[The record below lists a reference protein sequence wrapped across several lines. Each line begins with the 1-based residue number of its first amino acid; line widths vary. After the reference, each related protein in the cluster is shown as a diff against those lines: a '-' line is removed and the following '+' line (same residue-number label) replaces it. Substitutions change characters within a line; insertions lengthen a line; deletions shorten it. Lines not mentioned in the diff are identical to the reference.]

1 MRSVHKNKGFVVL
14 CTHHNPG
21 YRGSVTNTNLSHQG
35 LSNKEPLS
43 SARHLRSQL
52 ESYSRSET
60 YRKQFHLPTTESL
73 EFEAPC
79 YLCTPFDKGER
90 PGRIYL
96 SENFICFRNQGG
108 AYISLVVPLSEVLIV
123 DSHALKANPK
133 HTELVLS
140 TKDAVFMFTKM
151 DSGEALIDRLNCI
164 VHGSSAASTND
175 TDAVLVAEDALW
187 SINEAARPPTVGLES
202 ETADV
207 ERTAKQPEQQAP
219 PPTKS
224 GTWTGPVLSRCRL
237 PFCVSVRPSS
247 ELRDPHSLHYAFLS
261 PFAGIGSPRAGIV
274 EPEQTS
280 GQADVAPSSEYSGK
294 FIDRFPLDSLDNAA
308 VSQAEAKRMFQW
320 ANYLSTY
327 GAGRT
332 MYVVDQ
338 VEELVLKGLPQQ
350 LRGRLWMLLSGAEND
365 LWVWQRAPPVLTT
378 PPSCVCVAIGLTAFM
393 ENEQIF
399 ALSLLFSQLPLLP
412 FVAQA
417 FECSSTRPDEKKPP
431 TSSKLTALL
440 QSGLFAGGRKFIWS
454 LDLCRCVSFPTTKP
468 ARRANVHL
476 PFSMRLNPGC
486 YEDLVRQTSGR
497 SNSVLIE
504 IERDL
509 HRSLPE
515 HPAYHTPE
523 GIAALRRVLTAYAFR
538 NPNVGY
544 CQAMN
549 IVTGALLL
557 YCSEEEAFWLLA
569 AVCER
574 LLPDYYDSQV
584 VGVRVDQV
592 VLCELVSQHL
602 PSIFNRHS
610 PSNGREGAH
619 DAASLLVSFFK
630 RSGGKAVDRS
640 SDTGV
645 ELVNLVILSWFLTL
659 FLNTMPF
666 RCAVFII
673 DYFFFGGAKV
683 IFQIALELLR
693 LHLPKFEAARAREE
707 VSETL
712 IQLSRFFN
720 RLVAE
725 IDASACSPSKPQT
738 TLRPIPVDEP
748 TLSKISVEQ
757 LLRSAKANFGAVVS
771 NARIEMLR
779 IACRLRVIHALSVSC
794 VQEAIRTLQPQLNA
808 NLEDLAAVCFS
819 YKEHYI
825 TSRYYQ
831 PQHVQPAAQYGAVS
845 SLNRPC
851 YDMHR
856 IDADQF
862 CSLFKSQSSWA
873 HLALPLFR
881 LLDAD
886 KDNLVNMRVGEEA
899 FLARFIATRLPLP
912 PPNPIHFA
920 SGENA
925 AIWADTVGQDYAWLL
940 TLIAS
945 SDYRRK
951 LRLLFTVHSPEYLR
965 PEDRKGFWD
974 RRPAPSDA
982 ALALASALSRPGD
995 VECGQELTEEVATEE
1010 AAAEE
1015 EDDPETLSIDSL
1027 SVLDLNES
1035 EALRKKSASDLPLQT
1050 VYAGPP
1056 ALESPPPLLKPN
1068 FVDLLKSS
1076 GGVLFVSIH
1085 RAIPVYTLTNIA
1097 RQFQRVAEATT
1108 IHFLLLGNRKDNFE
1122 LLHALASLGQLSHLA
1137 VTKRNA
1143 ALAVGDKDAS
1153 PPWKIDFNEFM
1164 TVIFSIPALVVAFS
1178 EWIPLAKRIVV
1189 RPTNF

>member
-1 MRSVHKNKGFVVL
+1 MWTVPEEVYLSTDEIVIVSCDIFQATQRTYLSMNATTCWSNGNDHVDLDTFGGYRITYVLKNRKRFQIAYSESFAEITALLQEIEAEVVPSLSKLSPSEVPLYLFTVFKNKAASQFMPQCNTSEFTDFLSSFNFASSERLISHCSGSYLKGKIPVRGTLFLSINYVSFLPSLFNKGTKFSVPWIKITVVERKL
-14 CTHHNPG
+14 TAALGGYILLRAHNHEYRFTVASRVDETFFIIQRLADLGARRLLNNDAYSATTHDPI
-21 YRGSVTNTNLSHQG
+21 RISS
-35 LSNKEPLS
+35 KEPLS

-224 GTWTGPVLSRCRL
+224 G
-237 PFCVSVRPSS
+237 
-247 ELRDPHSLHYAFLS
+247 
-261 PFAGIGSPRAGIV
+261 IGSPRAGIV

-365 LWVWQRAPPVLTT
+365 
-378 PPSCVCVAIGLTAFM
+378 
-393 ENEQIF
+393 
-399 ALSLLFSQLPLLP
+399 
-412 FVAQA
+412 
-417 FECSSTRPDEKKPP
+417 
-431 TSSKLTALL
+431 
-440 QSGLFAGGRKFIWS
+440 
-454 LDLCRCVSFPTTKP
+454 
-468 ARRANVHL
+468 
-476 PFSMRLNPGC
+476 MRLNPGC

-886 KDNLVNMRVGEEA
+886 KDNLVNMR
-899 FLARFIATRLPLP
+899 
-912 PPNPIHFA
+912 
-920 SGENA
+920 
-925 AIWADTVGQDYAWLL
+925 DYAWLL

-1068 FVDLLKSS
+1068 FVDLLK
-1076 GGVLFVSIH
+1076 
-1085 RAIPVYTLTNIA
+1085 
-1097 RQFQRVAEATT
+1097 T